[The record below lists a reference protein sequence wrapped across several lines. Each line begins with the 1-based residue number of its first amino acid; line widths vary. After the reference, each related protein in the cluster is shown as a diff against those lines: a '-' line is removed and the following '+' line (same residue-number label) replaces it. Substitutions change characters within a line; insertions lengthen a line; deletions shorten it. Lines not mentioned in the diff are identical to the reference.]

1 MVLGINIQE
10 APDLVKAYVARYHL
24 TFPHLLD
31 PEARVASMF
40 AVPGTPTTLLVDR
53 AGQVVAGGAGY
64 RDWASPAASQLV
76 ESVLKTTD
84 SKTDQR

>member
-1 MVLGINIQE
+1 MLGINIRE
-10 APDLVKAYVARYHL
+10 APDLVKAYVAKRRL

-31 PEARVASMF
+31 AEARVASMF
-40 AVPGTPTTLLVDR
+40 AVPGTPTTLLVNR

-76 ESVLKTTD
+76 ESLLKTTD
-84 SKTDQR
+84 SKPEQR